1 MSIHLFSFFIFAL
14 LFGRSI
20 QYGVENYISS
30 PILQSVVIV
39 SVIAAFFIIS
49 SAVYKRYHL
58 DSVKI
63 KPTIWIPSL
72 VGTLILAIALYEL
85 HILPS

>member
-20 QYGVENYISS
+20 QYGVEKYIPS

-39 SVIAAFFIIS
+39 SVIAIFFITS
-49 SAVYKRYHL
+49 SAVYKRYQL
-58 DSVKI
+58 DKVKI

-72 VGTLILAIALYEL
+72 VVTLILAIALYEL